1 MRVSVISN
9 NEMSSIDITEPESV
23 QVDIKSDGK
32 VIWVNVNGSCMFR
45 ACRIKNLEINDGRK
59 HNGEEVKTE

>member
-1 MRVSVISN
+1 MIVYVIDSY
-9 NEMSSIDITEPESV
+9 EMSSIDITEPEVV

-32 VIWVNVNGSCMFR
+32 VIWINVNGICMFR

-59 HNGEEVKTE
+59 INGEEIKTK

>member
-9 NEMSSIDITEPESV
+9 NEMSSIDITEPELV

-32 VIWVNVNGSCMFR
+32 VIWVNVNGIYMFR
-45 ACRIKNLEINDGRK
+45 ACRIKK
-59 HNGEEVKTE
+59 